1 MKSILQ
7 NGFLVAIEGIDGA
20 GKTTIAALLA
30 QYCGERGI
38 LCLLS
43 KEPTGLSYGQQMR
56 ESAKSGRLSAEE
68 ELDFFLKD
76 RIEHHKRAVGPALE
90 HGGIVILD
98 RYYWSTAAYQG
109 ARGLSPGDICDMNE
123 AVVPK
128 PDLVLLLDVAPEV
141 GLGRIRSRGDTPNDF
156 EKLDALKICR
166 KIFLDLHDSKR
177 SPSVKVE
184 ATKSLRESHYLAQA
198 EFQRGIAER
207 IAKTSPDPGKV
218 REITELMGSEFGENL
233 RAALEGR

>member
-1 MKSILQ
+1 MKSILPG
-7 NGFLVAIEGIDGA
+7 GFLVAVEGIDGA

-38 LCLLS
+38 LCMLS
-43 KEPTGLSYGQQMR
+43 KEPTGLSFGQQMR

-76 RIEHHKRAVGPALE
+76 RIEHYRRAIKPALE
-90 HGGIVILD
+90 HGAIVILD

-109 ARGLSPGDICDMNE
+109 ARGLSPDAICEVNE
-123 AVVPK
+123 AEVPK
-128 PDLVLLLDVAPEV
+128 PDLVLLLDLAPEV

-156 EKLDALKICR
+156 EKLEALEISR
-166 KIFLDLHDSKR
+166 KIFLHLHETKR
-177 SPSVKVE
+177 YPSVKIE
-184 ATKSLRESHYLAQA
+184 ATRSLRESHYLAQG

-207 IAKTSPDPGKV
+207 IASQSPSPEQVAAIAG
-218 REITELMGSEFGENL
+218 IMGSDFGEIL
-233 RAALEGR
+233 RDALKGR